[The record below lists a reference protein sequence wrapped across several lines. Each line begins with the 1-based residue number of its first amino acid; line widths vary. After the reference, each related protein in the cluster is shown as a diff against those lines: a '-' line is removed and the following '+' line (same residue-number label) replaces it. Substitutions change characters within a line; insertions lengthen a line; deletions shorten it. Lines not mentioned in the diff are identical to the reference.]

1 MPKRKPPQ
9 GILNFSEALE
19 IRHVGQVKERLPGA
33 HSEKILR
40 RESQKNNCY
49 SIVNELSLPQG
60 LSCAGI
66 NDSVFL

>member
-9 GILNFSEALE
+9 GIFNFSEALE

-40 RESQKNNCY
+40 RESQK
-49 SIVNELSLPQG
+49 ITAIQLSTNSRCLKDDVLTKSG
-60 LSCAGI
+60 ALE
-66 NDSVFL
+66 F